1 MAKKVKASEHD
12 YHKINEKR
20 SNLGKEINRIE
31 NTFNHSIEHVKEFL
45 DNQIDFS
52 LVRQQAM
59 EKVYKQELIDKQ
71 NEEKKSERKI
81 KLAVKNKNQFEGTK
95 NLIKT

>member
-1 MAKKVKASEHD
+1 M
-12 YHKINEKR
+12 
-20 SNLGKEINRIE
+20 
-31 NTFNHSIEHVKEFL
+31 KEFL

-71 NEEKKSERKI
+71 NEEKKNEKKVKMEMAI
-81 KLAVKNKNQFEGTK
+81 KNKSSSQFEEVK
-95 NLIKT
+95 SLIKT

>member
-1 MAKKVKASEHD
+1 
-12 YHKINEKR
+12 
-20 SNLGKEINRIE
+20 
-31 NTFNHSIEHVKEFL
+31 VKEFL

-71 NEEKKSERKI
+71 NEEKKNEKKVKMEMAI
-81 KLAVKNKNQFEGTK
+81 KNKSSSQFEEVK
-95 NLIKT
+95 SLIKT